1 MEQFNEVT
9 KASESF
15 SKNVFMYPHFLID
28 NLFTKY
34 KSYQLLNSSSS
45 EFKSIEFIVTNK
57 LSIMEHWDIK
67 KYCLSKIGLTI
78 RKVLLDDKRLIYF
91 VFGVTL
97 NKDID
102 FSNEHYSYIESYFDK
117 KYDPTINVMNKSLIV
132 FGDVL
137 KEILMNPRAIYTD
150 DLTNL
155 DPDITKSVK
164 SRYLDLITLN
174 TRPFEEIFKFIY
186 GQQFN
191 NITTKNDYI
200 VDYYQFDILIY
211 NIYYLAL
218 NMITS
223 DNNRIINIVL
233 AKEIKDVMK
242 NIIASIYT
250 LDNMDKLRYIIN
262 NQDISLNDLMIGLN
276 KYILDI
282 KPNTYAERKFK
293 FCEVTSDPIFV
304 NSNQLKQMNIILET
318 EKEL

>member
-9 KASESF
+9 KASKSF

-34 KSYQLLNSSSS
+34 KSYQLLNSSSK
-45 EFKSIEFIVTNK
+45 EFKSIESIITNK
-57 LSIMEHWDIK
+57 LSIMEHWEIK

-78 RKVLLDDKRLIYF
+78 RKALVNDKTIYF
-91 VFGVTL
+91 VFGISL
-97 NKDID
+97 NEDID
-102 FSNEHYSYIESYFDK
+102 FTNEHYSYIESYFNK
-117 KYDPTINVMNKSLIV
+117 EYDPVINIMDKTMIV

-137 KEILMNPRAIYTD
+137 KGILMNPRAIYTD
-150 DLTNL
+150 DLTKL
-155 DPDITKSVK
+155 DPDITKSIK

-200 VDYYQFDILIY
+200 VDYYQFDTLIY

-223 DNNRIINIVL
+223 DNNCIINIVL
-233 AKEIKDVMK
+233 AKEIKAVMK

-250 LDNMDKLRYIIN
+250 LDKMDKLRYIIN
-262 NQDISLNDLMIGLN
+262 IQDIPLNDLMIGLN
-276 KYILDI
+276 KYILDT
-282 KPNTYAERKFK
+282 KPITYAERKFK
-293 FCEVTSDPIFV
+293 FCEVTSDPVFV
-304 NSNQLKQMNIILET
+304 NSNPINQMNIILET
-318 EKEL
+318 EKEF

>member
-1 MEQFNEVT
+1 MEQFNETT

-15 SKNVFMYPHFLID
+15 SKNVFMYPQFLID

-34 KSYQLLNSSSS
+34 KSYQLINSSSS
-45 EFKSIEFIVTNK
+45 EFKSIESIITNK
-57 LSIMEHWDIK
+57 LSIMEHWEIK
-67 KYCLSKIGLTI
+67 KYCLAENGLTM
-78 RKVLLDDKRLIYF
+78 RKVLVDGKTIYF
-91 VFGVTL
+91 IFGITL
-97 NKDID
+97 NEDTE

-117 KYDPTINVMNKSLIV
+117 KYDPIINVMNNTMII

-137 KEILMNPRAIYTD
+137 KGILMNPRAIYTD
-150 DLTNL
+150 DLTKL
-155 DPDITKSVK
+155 DPDIAKSVE

-191 NITTKNDYI
+191 NIVSKSDYI

-218 NMITS
+218 NKVFFK
-223 DNNRIINIVL
+223 NNNIIL
-233 AKEIKDVMK
+233 AKDLEAVLK

-250 LDNMDKLRYIIN
+250 LDNMNRLKYINI
-262 NQDISLNDLMIGLN
+262 QDSPLNDLMIELN
-276 KYILDI
+276 KYILNI
-282 KPNTYAERKFK
+282 KPITYAERKFK

-304 NSNQLKQMNIILET
+304 NSNQIKQMNIILET

>member
-45 EFKSIEFIVTNK
+45 EFKSIESIITNK

-67 KYCLSKIGLTI
+67 KYCLSENGLTM
-78 RKVLLDDKRLIYF
+78 RKVLVDSKTIYF

-97 NKDID
+97 NEEVE

-117 KYDPTINVMNKSLIV
+117 KYDSIINIMNKTMIV

-137 KEILMNPRAIYTD
+137 KGILMSPRVIYTD
-150 DLTNL
+150 DLTKL
-155 DPDITKSVK
+155 DPDIAKSVE

-200 VDYYQFDILIY
+200 VDYYQFDTLIY

-218 NMITS
+218 NKIFFK
-223 DNNRIINIVL
+223 NNNNIIL
-233 AKEIKDVMK
+233 AKDLEFVMK

-250 LDNMDKLRYIIN
+250 LDNMNRLKYINI
-262 NQDISLNDLMIGLN
+262 QDSPLNDLMIGLN

-282 KPNTYAERKFK
+282 KPITYAERKFK

-304 NSNQLKQMNIILET
+304 NSNQIKQMNIILET